1 MVPTMQDIITIRIL
15 LGPNSILI
23 NMILF
28 HLDFEIYTDIKKAKK
43 KKVVHA
49 TFQT

>member
-1 MVPTMQDIITIRIL
+1 M
-15 LGPNSILI
+15 LI